1 MGADMPVIIT
11 GRNPRGG
18 AAISYWPGPRA
29 VKEIE
34 MKEKWIPILILAL
47 LLPSVAACY
56 RHSGYHFYPHAP
68 AFAPT
73 DPARIDLLRREPR
86 RDHVRL
92 GEVWIRPTWRMDR
105 NYVEWTLREKAARM
119 GADALVI
126 VADRYFNQGYVH
138 GYWRGVRPVYERQI
152 VGIAIKYTR

>member
-1 MGADMPVIIT
+1 MRTKA
-11 GRNPRGG
+11 
-18 AAISYWPGPRA
+18 
-29 VKEIE
+29 
-34 MKEKWIPILILAL
+34 KWLPILIVAL

-56 RHSGYHFYPHAP
+56 RHSGYHFYPDAP
-68 AFAPT
+68 AFGPT
-73 DPARIDLLRREPR
+73 DPSRVDLLRREPR

-126 VADRYFNQGYVH
+126 VADRYFNQGYVRS
-138 GYWRGVRPVYERQI
+138 YWRGVRRVYERQI